1 MKKLQAELRILLS
14 LKLLVGDLHILC
26 RGGTS
31 EVVTM
36 TKTEGVVGCGCPI
49 DNVPLHTKI

>member
-31 EVVTM
+31 EAVTM

-49 DNVPLHTKI
+49 DNVPFHI